1 MSDPRDRPVFGGAG
15 VPGPVRGPLD
25 DDSFSESHSRGLTG
39 PPRGRI
45 VVAQAPKSKRAAKPK
60 AAPTVVAREISV
72 VGSFDN
78 PWKKEAD
85 EVDAMSH
92 DRWEPTSDD
101 FRAVA
106 GKSSVT
112 VDSWKGLM
120 QVILVSADAESAA
133 GSISRVNIFT
143 HANSNLLALAGHV
156 RPGSATASVTLKVDS
171 AISEETLDQLDS
183 GITINVV
190 SKNEK
195 LAAKKF
201 VMDDVR
207 KRFTKDAVI
216 VIYACHGAVDTA
228 FVQRIADT
236 FQVKVR
242 AFREVIGYYPSFDD
256 ADPAPNRPAKVT
268 NRRKVGV
275 GYNSKVKVDDF
286 HQLDSNAVD
295 RAPKAVSQ
303 PASTSGDDE

>member
-1 MSDPRDRPVFGGAG
+1 
-15 VPGPVRGPLD
+15 
-25 DDSFSESHSRGLTG
+25 
-39 PPRGRI
+39 
-45 VVAQAPKSKRAAKPK
+45 VAQAPRSKKAAKPQ
-60 AAPTVVAREISV
+60 APPKVAAREISL

-78 PWKKEAD
+78 PWKNEAD
-85 EVDAMSH
+85 EVNAMSH
-92 DRWEPTSDD
+92 DRWEPTTDD

-106 GKSSVT
+106 GTSAVKVG
-112 VDSWKGLM
+112 SWKGVM
-120 QVILVSADAESAA
+120 QVILTNGDAESAA
-133 GSISRVNIFT
+133 GSISRINIFT
-143 HANSNLLALAGHV
+143 HANSNLIALAGHV
-156 RPGSATASVTLKVDS
+156 RPGSAAASVTLTVDS

-183 GITINVV
+183 GITMNVV
-190 SKNEK
+190 SKNKK
-195 LAAKKF
+195 LASKKF

-242 AFREVIGYYPSFDD
+242 AFRDVIGYYPSFDD
-256 ADPAPNRPAKVT
+256 ADPAAKRPAKVT

-275 GYNSKVKVDDF
+275 GYDSKFKVDDF

-295 RAPKAVSQ
+295 RPPKAVSQ

>member
-1 MSDPRDRPVFGGAG
+1 MSDPRDRPVFGGARL
-15 VPGPVRGPLD
+15 PGPLNSPFRQ
-25 DDSFSESHSRGLTG
+25 SRSGGLTG
-39 PPRGRI
+39 PPRGTI
-45 VVAQAPKSKRAAKPK
+45 VVADAPKSKKATKPK
-60 AAPTVVAREISV
+60 AAPKVAAREISV
-72 VGSFDN
+72 VGTFNN
-78 PWKKEAD
+78 PWNRETD

-106 GKSSVT
+106 GKSAVE

-120 QVILVSADAESAA
+120 QVILTNGDAESAA
-133 GSISRVNIFT
+133 GSISRFNIFT
-143 HANSNLLALAGHV
+143 HANSNLIALAGHV
-156 RPGSATASVTLKVDS
+156 RPGSAAASVTLTVDN

-183 GITINVV
+183 GITMNVV
-190 SKNEK
+190 SKNKK
-195 LAAKKF
+195 LASKQF

-242 AFREVIGYYPSFDD
+242 AFKDLIGYYPSFDD
-256 ADPAPNRPAKVT
+256 ADPAAKRAARVT

-275 GYNSKVKVDDF
+275 GHNSTVKVDDF

-295 RAPKAVSQ
+295 RPPKTLSK
-303 PASTSGDDE
+303 PASRSDDDE

>member
-1 MSDPRDRPVFGGAG
+1 MIHCGTASRDRPAA
-15 VPGPVRGPLD
+15 RL
-25 DDSFSESHSRGLTG
+25 SW
-39 PPRGRI
+39 PRRRNPKGE
-45 VVAQAPKSKRAAKPK
+45 AAAPKVA
-60 AAPTVVAREISV
+60 AREISV

-85 EVDAMSH
+85 EVDAMAH

-106 GKSSVT
+106 GSSAVK

-120 QVILVSADAESAA
+120 QVILTNGDAESAA
-133 GSISRVNIFT
+133 GSISRINIFT
-143 HANSNLLALAGHV
+143 HANSNLIALAGHV
-156 RPGSATASVTLKVDS
+156 RPGSAAASVTLTVDS

-183 GITINVV
+183 GITMNVV
-190 SKNEK
+190 SKNKK
-195 LAAKKF
+195 LASKKF
-201 VMDDVR
+201 AMDDVR

-242 AFREVIGYYPSFDD
+242 AFKDVIGYYPSFDD
-256 ADPAPNRPAKVT
+256 ADPAAKRPARVT

-286 HQLDSNAVD
+286 HKLDSNAVD
-295 RAPKAVSQ
+295 RPPKTLSQ
-303 PASTSGDDE
+303 PASTSDDDE

>member
-1 MSDPRDRPVFGGAG
+1 M
-15 VPGPVRGPLD
+15 
-25 DDSFSESHSRGLTG
+25 G
-39 PPRGRI
+39 PPRGTI
-45 VVAQAPKSKRAAKPK
+45 VVAQAPKSKKAAKPQ
-60 AAPTVVAREISV
+60 AAPKVAAREISV

-106 GKSSVT
+106 GKSSVE
-112 VDSWKGLM
+112 VDSWKGVM
-120 QVILVSADAESAA
+120 QVILTNGDAESAA

-143 HANSNLLALAGHV
+143 HANSNLIALAGHV
-156 RPGSATASVTLKVDS
+156 RPGSAAASVTLTVDS

-183 GITINVV
+183 GITMNVV
-190 SKNEK
+190 SKNKK
-195 LAAKKF
+195 LASKKF

-216 VIYACHGAVDTA
+216 VIYACHGAVDIA

-242 AFREVIGYYPSFDD
+242 AFNDVIGYYPSFDD
-256 ADPAPNRPAKVT
+256 ADPAARLPARVT

-275 GYNSKVKVDDF
+275 GFNSKVKVDDF
-286 HQLDSNAVD
+286 HKLDSNAVD
-295 RAPKAVSQ
+295 RPPRTLSQ
-303 PASTSGDDE
+303 PASMGDDDE